1 MEKRIQVKRKTKR
14 KKVCAFCADKIM
26 LLDYKDTL
34 RFKRFI
40 TERGKIFP
48 RRNSGLCA
56 KHQRVL
62 SNAIKRAR
70 YIGLIPYCID

>member
-1 MEKRIQVKRKTKR
+1 MEKRIQVKRRAKR
-14 KKVCAFCADKIM
+14 KKVCAFCADKIII
-26 LLDYKDTL
+26 LDYKDTP

-40 TERGKIFP
+40 TERGKIYP

-62 SNAIKRAR
+62 ANAIKRAR
-70 YIGLIPYCID
+70 YIGLVPYCVD

>member
-14 KKVCAFCADKIM
+14 KKVCGFCADKIM
-26 LLDYKDTL
+26 LLDYKDTM
-34 RFKRFI
+34 RFRRFV